1 MIAGMIDPRARFP
14 KISPLADAAAGAD
27 FSIQDSVSCVSNSP
41 EPERSR
47 AAGRAVA
54 RRLDGLLDGLR
65 QMAYSGIR
73 FATLRLSAR
82 HQEGHVR

>member
-41 EPERSR
+41 EPERSC
-47 AAGRAVA
+47 AAGRALA
-54 RRLDGLLDGLR
+54 RPLHHLR
-65 QMAYSGIR
+65 KMAYSGTR